1 MQTLKHGSSFIDGGF
16 WINNNDSVFR
26 NLNSEKR
33 AEILRWTFKISNLS
47 GLNQELEKSAD
58 FGVSFLE
65 NCLQLALQKDLKRE
79 RKKRTMDAQFN

>member
-1 MQTLKHGSSFIDGGF
+1 MEVRLSTEDSGLIIMTQYSEIQTLKREQNFLG
-16 WINNNDSVFR
+16 
-26 NLNSEKR
+26 
-33 AEILRWTFKISNLS
+33 WTFKKSNLS
-47 GLNQELEKSAD
+47 DLNQELEKSAD